1 MYYNTL
7 TDMDTTTTKRPV
19 GRPKVRDAF
28 RKDRQVKFYASKTYT
43 AKLDAMSSKTG
54 KTKGE
59 ILRELLANAEY

>member
-7 TDMDTTTTKRPV
+7 TDMDTNTTKRPV

-28 RKDRQVKFYASKTYT
+28 RKDRQVKFYASSMYT
-43 AKLDAMSSKTG
+43 KKLDSMSRATG

-59 ILRELLANAEY
+59 ILRELLANAKY